1 MSNKF
6 TKALVAA
13 LVLSGVSLSIVS
25 DASAATSA
33 SGWTQVYGGYMQPR
47 HNPTD
52 TNGF

>member
-1 MSNKF
+1 MSTKF

-13 LVLSGVSLSIVS
+13 LVLSGVSLSVVS
-25 DASAATSA
+25 NASAVRLA
-33 SGWTQVYGGYMQPR
+33 SGWSQVAGGYMTPR